1 MPDEFDELLGS
12 SAEDEEMQMA
22 PEPPSEEELHARI
35 DALAQEPL
43 HATGKTPSP
52 ESVAEAKRIV
62 TAGMTTARS
71 LLPEGYDEDEGDFEP
86 GGLYKG
92 FRIIPQHL
100 WPDEPRHAARW
111 PTRFYVSTDKDTP
124 GLVPWVG
131 SQIVWPW
138 ERAWHVDLH
147 REQVQSF
154 LKEEKKEKKK

>member
-1 MPDEFDELLGS
+1 VSEFDPFARAS
-12 SAEDEEMQMA
+12 SVPDDEEAAA
-22 PEPPSEEELHARI
+22 PDLSQLSDEELA
-35 DALAQEPL
+35 ALGKSLGVQITPGEGPRQPL
-43 HATGKTPSP
+43 P
-52 ESVAEAKRIV
+52 
-62 TAGMTTARS
+62 AGAGLVSARS

>member
-1 MPDEFDELLGS
+1 VPDESIWERPS
-12 SAEDEEMQMA
+12 SSDDEEMQM
-22 PEPPSEEELHARI
+22 PDLSQMSDEELA
-35 DALAQEPL
+35 ALGKSVGVNIEPTEGPRQPL
-43 HATGKTPSP
+43 P
-52 ESVAEAKRIV
+52 
-62 TAGMTTARS
+62 AGADLVSARS